1 MADEFK
7 FYADPKDDPGK
18 NDDSQPSV
26 TTPEQVLRMADE
38 RAGVK
43 PSEAKIPAP
52 ADAIDL
58 AYRTAIAD
66 VDAQEVGQTV
76 AAASKAGAEPDV
88 EALGEGEADTADTA
102 DTEDTGSGPFES
114 RTHEQ
119 LKNAARVKGLAVS
132 GSKDDLVERLRG

>member
-1 MADEFK
+1 MAEFK

-26 TTPEQVLRMADE
+26 TTVEQVLRMADE

-58 AYRTAIAD
+58 AYRTAVAD

-88 EALGEGEADTADTA
+88 EALGEGEEPADDA
-102 DTEDTGSGPFES
+102 EDTGSGPFES

>member
-1 MADEFK
+1 MAEFK
-7 FYADPKDDPGK
+7 FYADPAEDPGK

-38 RAGVK
+38 RAGV
-43 PSEAKIPAP
+43 PASEAKIPAP

-58 AYRTAIAD
+58 AYRTAVAD

-88 EALGEGEADTADTA
+88 EALGEGEADA
-102 DTEDTGSGPFES
+102 EDAGSGPFES

-119 LKNAARVKGLAVS
+119 LKNAARAKGLAVS
-132 GSKDDLVERLRG
+132 GSKDELVERLRG

>member
-1 MADEFK
+1 MAEFK

-26 TTPEQVLRMADE
+26 TTVEQVLRMADE

-58 AYRTAIAD
+58 AYRTAVAD

-88 EALGEGEADTADTA
+88 EALGEGEADDV
-102 DTEDTGSGPFES
+102 GSGPYEG

-119 LKNAARVKGLAVS
+119 LKNAARAKGLAVS
-132 GSKDDLVERLRG
+132 GSKDELAERLRG